1 MAAAAGSWRLP
12 QASKHATTMP
22 RVVVVGASF
31 AGLYAAKGLRSIADV
46 VLVDASDEWEYTP
59 SVHEVLGGRRKADT
73 ILTPLN
79 ETLPGVEF
87 VKGVAVAASTN
98 EVHVELRDGEM
109 KRLAYDHLVISV
121 GCAYARPIKAA
132 LPESD
137 RRAQLAGAQRE
148 LRDASS
154 VLVVGGGA
162 VGVEVAGELAAN
174 HTVTLAARE
183 GELVGD
189 LPAAARRYAL
199 ESLRA
204 RNVRVDLS
212 CEEARGSFDEKIEC
226 YGARPRTGWLAT
238 FVDRDARGFVRVD
251 GRYRTSI
258 RNVWA
263 AGDCVAKDA
272 KQYLAAYA
280 HFEGEYVASMVAAEI
295 LGNAPPSPYIP
306 PPRIV
311 ALALGPDDGVLCYGR
326 FVVLSGRAV
335 PWVKALV
342 ERWAVRLW
350 PLPYGLFCH
359 LPALA

>member
-1 MAAAAGSWRLP
+1 
-12 QASKHATTMP
+12 MP

-31 AGLYAAKGLRSIADV
+31 AGLYAAKGLRSVADV
-46 VLVDASDEWEYTP
+46 ILIDASDEWEYTP
-59 SVHEVLGGRRKADT
+59 SVHEVLGGRRKAAT
-73 ILTPLN
+73 ILASFT

-87 VKGVAVAASTN
+87 IRGVAVAVNES
-98 EVHVELRDGEM
+98 EVHVETCGHI
-109 KRLAYDHLVISV
+109 KKVPYDHLVISV
-121 GCAYARPIKAA
+121 GCSYAEPIK
-132 LPESD
+132 PELASLD
-137 RRAQLAGAQRE
+137 RREQLASAQRRY
-148 LRDASS
+148 RDASS

-174 HTVTLAARE
+174 HTVTLTARE
-183 GELVGD
+183 DELVPD
-189 LPAAARRYAL
+189 LPEAARRYAL
-199 ESLRA
+199 EALRSK
-204 RNVRVDLS
+204 NVRVDLS
-212 CEEARGSFDEKIEC
+212 CEEARGSFDAHIKC

-251 GRYRTSI
+251 GRYRKSVK
-258 RNVWA
+258 NVWA

-280 HFEGEYVASMVAAEI
+280 HFEGEYVASMVASEI
-295 LGNAPPSPYIP
+295 LRKAPLGAYVP

-311 ALALGPDDGVLCYGR
+311 ALSIGPDDGVLCYGR
-326 FVVLSGRAV
+326 VVVLRGRAV

-350 PLPYGLFCH
+350 PLPYELFRR

>member
-1 MAAAAGSWRLP
+1 
-12 QASKHATTMP
+12 MP

-31 AGLYAAKGLRSIADV
+31 AGLYAAKGLRRVADV
-46 VLVDASDEWEYTP
+46 VLIDASDEWEYTP
-59 SVHEVLGGRRKADT
+59 GVHEVLGGRRKAAT
-73 ILTPLN
+73 ILASLSDA
-79 ETLPGVEF
+79 LPGVEF
-87 VKGVAVAASTN
+87 IKGVAVAVNES
-98 EVHVELRDGEM
+98 EVHVETNGSIKKLP
-109 KRLAYDHLVISV
+109 YDHLIISV
-121 GCAYARPIKAA
+121 GCAYAQPIKAA
-132 LPESD
+132 LASSN
-137 RRAQLAGAQRE
+137 RREQLAGAQS
-148 LRDASS
+148 LYRDASS

-162 VGVEVAGELAAN
+162 VGVEVAGELAAH

-183 GELVGD
+183 SELVRD
-189 LPAAARRYAL
+189 LPEAARRYAL
-199 ESLRA
+199 EALRSK
-204 RNVRVDLS
+204 NVRVELS
-212 CEEARGSFDEKIEC
+212 KCDEERGAFDASIKC

-251 GRYRTSI
+251 DHYRTSMK
-258 RNVWA
+258 NVWA

-272 KQYLAAYA
+272 DQYLAAYA
-280 HFEGEYVASMVAAEI
+280 HFEGEYVALMVASDI
-295 LGNAPPSPYIP
+295 LGKTPPGAYVP

-350 PLPYGLFCH
+350 PLPYEFFRR

>member
-1 MAAAAGSWRLP
+1 
-12 QASKHATTMP
+12 MP

-46 VLVDASDEWEYTP
+46 VLIDASDEWEYTP
-59 SVHEVLGGRRKADT
+59 AVHKVLGGRREAAT
-73 ILTPLN
+73 ILTSFD
-79 ETLPGVEF
+79 EVLPGVEF
-87 VKGVAVAASTN
+87 VKGVAVAAHER
-98 EVHVELRDGEM
+98 EVHVQIAGSIKKLP
-109 KRLAYDHLVISV
+109 YDHLIICV
-121 GCAYARPIKAA
+121 GCAYAHPIKAQ
-132 LPESD
+132 LGSSD
-137 RRAQLAGAQRE
+137 RRAQLAGAQR
-148 LRDASS
+148 LYRDASS

-174 HTVTLAARE
+174 HTVTLTAR
-183 GELVGD
+183 GDELVRD

-199 ESLRA
+199 ESLHA
-204 RNVRVDLS
+204 QNVRVLLNGD
-212 CEEARGSFDEKIEC
+212 EERRSFDAQINC
-226 YGARPRTGWLAT
+226 YGAQPRTGWLAA
-238 FVDRDARGFVRVD
+238 FVDRDARDFVRVNSQ
-251 GRYRTSI
+251 YRTSL

-272 KQYLAAYA
+272 GQYLAAYA
-280 HFEGEYVASMVAAEI
+280 HFEGEYVAAAVCAEI
-295 LGNAPPSPYIP
+295 TGRAPPDPYVA

-350 PLPYGLFCH
+350 PLPYGLFCR

>member
-1 MAAAAGSWRLP
+1 
-12 QASKHATTMP
+12 MP

-73 ILTPLN
+73 ILTSFT

-87 VKGVAVAASTN
+87 VKGVAVAVNES
-98 EVHVELRDGEM
+98 EVHVETCGHIKKLP
-109 KRLAYDHLVISV
+109 YDHLIISV
-121 GCAYARPIKAA
+121 GCAYARPIKAQLA
-132 LPESD
+132 SLD
-137 RRAQLAGAQRE
+137 RRAQLAGAQSE

-162 VGVEVAGELAAN
+162 VGVEIAGELAAH
-174 HTVTLAARE
+174 HTVTLTARE
-183 GELVGD
+183 DELVRD

-199 ESLRA
+199 EALRSK
-204 RNVRVDLS
+204 NVRVLLNG
-212 CEEARGSFDEKIEC
+212 EEERGSFDASIKC

-238 FVDRDARGFVRVD
+238 FVDRDARGFVTVD
-251 GRYRTSI
+251 DHFRTSLD
-258 RNVWA
+258 NVWA

-280 HFEGEYVASMVAAEI
+280 HFEGEYVAAAVCAEI
-295 LGNAPPSPYIP
+295 TGRAPPDPYVP

-311 ALALGPDDGVLCYGR
+311 ALALGPADGVLCYGR

-350 PLPYGLFCH
+350 PLPYELFRR

>member
-1 MAAAAGSWRLP
+1 
-12 QASKHATTMP
+12 MP

-31 AGLYAAKGLRSIADV
+31 AGLYAAKGLRSVADV
-46 VLVDASDEWEYTP
+46 ILIDASDEWEYTP
-59 SVHEVLGGRRKADT
+59 SVHEVLGGRRKAAT
-73 ILTPLN
+73 ILASFT

-87 VKGVAVAASTN
+87 IRGVAVAVNES
-98 EVHVELRDGEM
+98 EVHVETCGHI
-109 KRLAYDHLVISV
+109 KKVPYDHLVISV
-121 GCAYARPIKAA
+121 GCSYAEPIK
-132 LPESD
+132 PELASLD
-137 RRAQLAGAQRE
+137 RREQLASAQRRY
-148 LRDASS
+148 RDASS

-174 HTVTLAARE
+174 HTVTLTARE
-183 GELVGD
+183 DELVPD
-189 LPAAARRYAL
+189 LPEAARRYAL
-199 ESLRA
+199 EALRSK
-204 RNVRVDLS
+204 NVRVDLS
-212 CEEARGSFDEKIEC
+212 CEEARGSFDAHIKC

-251 GRYRTSI
+251 GRYRTSVK
-258 RNVWA
+258 NVWA

-280 HFEGEYVASMVAAEI
+280 HFEGEYVALMVASDI
-295 LGNAPPSPYIP
+295 LGKAPPGAYVP

-326 FVVLSGRAV
+326 FVVVRGRLV

-350 PLPYGLFCH
+350 PLPYGLFCR

>member
-1 MAAAAGSWRLP
+1 
-12 QASKHATTMP
+12 MP

-46 VLVDASDEWEYTP
+46 VVIDASDEWEYTP

-73 ILTPLN
+73 ILASIRD
-79 ETLPGVEF
+79 TLSGVE
-87 VKGVAVAASTN
+87 VVRGVAVAANES
-98 EVHVELRDGEM
+98 EVHVEICGSIKKLP
-109 KRLAYDHLVISV
+109 YDHLIISV
-121 GCAYARPIKAA
+121 GCAYARPIKAQLA
-132 LPESD
+132 SLD
-137 RRAQLAGAQRE
+137 RRAQLAGAQR
-148 LRDASS
+148 LYRDASS

-174 HTVTLAARE
+174 HTVTLTARE
-183 GELVGD
+183 DELVGD
-189 LPAAARRYAL
+189 LPGAARRYAL
-199 ESLRA
+199 DSLRA
-204 RNVRVDLS
+204 QNVRVALS
-212 CEEARGSFDEKIEC
+212 GEEVRGSFDEKIEC

-251 GRYRTSI
+251 GHYRTSI

-280 HFEGEYVASMVAAEI
+280 HFEGEYVAQMVASEI
-295 LGNAPPSPYIP
+295 LGSAPPGAYVP

-326 FVVLSGRAV
+326 VVVVRGRLV

-342 ERWAVRLW
+342 ERWVVRLW
-350 PLPYGLFCH
+350 PLPYALFCR

>member
-1 MAAAAGSWRLP
+1 
-12 QASKHATTMP
+12 MP

-31 AGLYAAKGLRSIADV
+31 AGLYAAKGLRSVADV
-46 VLVDASDEWEYTP
+46 ILIDASDEWEYTP

-73 ILTPLN
+73 ILRSLK

-87 VKGVAVAASTN
+87 IRGVVVAADES
-98 EVHVELRDGEM
+98 EVRVESSGIIKKLP
-109 KRLAYDHLVISV
+109 YDHLVISV

-137 RRAQLAGAQRE
+137 RRAQLAAAQSE

-162 VGVEVAGELAAN
+162 VGVEVAGELAAH
-174 HTVTLAARE
+174 HTVTLTARE
-183 GELVGD
+183 SALVGD
-189 LPAAARRYAL
+189 LPEAARRYV
-199 ESLRA
+199 LRA
-204 RNVRVDLS
+204 LLAKNVRVELS
-212 CEEARGSFDEKIEC
+212 CEEASGAFDARVAC
-226 YGARPRTGWLAT
+226 YGARPRTAWLAT

-258 RNVWA
+258 GNVWA

-272 KQYLAAYA
+272 DQYLAAYA
-280 HFEGEYVASMVAAEI
+280 HFEGEYVALMVASDI
-295 LGNAPPSPYIP
+295 LGKTPPGAYVP

-350 PLPYGLFCH
+350 PLPYELFRR

>member
-1 MAAAAGSWRLP
+1 
-12 QASKHATTMP
+12 MP

-31 AGLYAAKGLRSIADV
+31 AGLYAAKGLRRAADV
-46 VLVDASDEWEYTP
+46 VLIDASDEWEYTP

-73 ILTPLN
+73 ILTSLKDA
-79 ETLPGVEF
+79 LPGVEF
-87 VKGVAVAASTN
+87 IRGVAVAANES

-109 KRLAYDHLVISV
+109 KRVPYDHLIISV

-132 LPESD
+132 LTTLD
-137 RRAQLAGAQRE
+137 RRAQLAGAQRMY
-148 LRDASS
+148 RDASS

-174 HTVTLAARE
+174 HTVTLTARE
-183 GELVGD
+183 DELVGD
-189 LPAAARRYAL
+189 LPEAARRYAL
-199 ESLRA
+199 NSLRA
-204 RNVRVDLS
+204 QNVRVKLNG
-212 CEEARGSFDEKIEC
+212 EEASGSFDARVEC
-226 YGARPRTGWLAT
+226 YGARPRTAWLAT

-251 GRYRTSI
+251 EHFRTSI
-258 RNVWA
+258 KNVWA

-272 KQYLAAYA
+272 DQYLAAYA
-280 HFEGEYVASMVAAEI
+280 HFEGEYVAAALCADI
-295 LGNAPPSPYIP
+295 TGRAPPDPYVP
-306 PPRIV
+306 PARIV

-342 ERWAVRLW
+342 ERWVVRLW
-350 PLPYGLFCH
+350 PLPYALFCR

>member
-1 MAAAAGSWRLP
+1 
-12 QASKHATTMP
+12 MP

-31 AGLYAAKGLRSIADV
+31 AGLYAAKGLRSVADV
-46 VLVDASDEWEYTP
+46 VLIDASDEWEYTP
-59 SVHEVLGGRRKADT
+59 SVHEVLGGHRKAAT
-73 ILTPLN
+73 ILTSFVDV
-79 ETLPGVEF
+79 LPGVEF
-87 VKGVAVAASTN
+87 VKGVAVAANAS
-98 EVHVELRDGEM
+98 EVRVEMGGSI
-109 KRLAYDHLVISV
+109 KRLPYDHLIICT

-132 LPESD
+132 LTESD
-137 RRAQLAGAQRE
+137 RRAQLAGAQS
-148 LRDASS
+148 LYRDASS

-174 HTVTLAARE
+174 HEVTLTARE
-183 GELVGD
+183 DELVGD
-189 LPAAARRYAL
+189 LPEAARRYAL
-199 ESLRA
+199 ESLHA
-204 RNVRVDLS
+204 QNVRVLLNGD
-212 CEEARGSFDEKIEC
+212 EERRSFDAQINC
-226 YGARPRTGWLAT
+226 YGAQPRTGWLAA
-238 FVDRDARGFVRVD
+238 FVDRDARGFVRVNSQ
-251 GRYRTSI
+251 YRTSL

-280 HFEGEYVASMVAAEI
+280 HFEGEYVASMVASEI
-295 LGNAPPSPYIP
+295 LGNAPPGAYEP

-326 FVVLSGRAV
+326 VVVLRGRAV

-350 PLPYGLFCH
+350 PMPYELFRR

>member
-1 MAAAAGSWRLP
+1 
-12 QASKHATTMP
+12 MP

-46 VLVDASDEWEYTP
+46 ILIDASDEWEYTP
-59 SVHEVLGGRRKADT
+59 SVHEVLAGRRTADS
-73 ILTPLN
+73 ILTSFD
-79 ETLPGVEF
+79 EVLPGVEF
-87 VKGVAVAASTN
+87 IRGVAVAADES
-98 EVHVELRDGEM
+98 EVYVETDGPI
-109 KRLAYDHLVISV
+109 KKLPYDHLVISV
-121 GCAYARPIKAA
+121 GCAYARPIKAQ
-132 LPESD
+132 LGSLD
-137 RRAQLAGAQRE
+137 RRAQLAGAQSE

-174 HTVTLAARE
+174 HTVTLTARE
-183 GELVGD
+183 DELVRD
-189 LPAAARRYAL
+189 LPEAARRYAL
-199 ESLRA
+199 DSLRA
-204 RNVRVDLS
+204 RNVRVLLNG
-212 CEEARGSFDEKIEC
+212 EEERGSFDEKIEC

-251 GRYRTSI
+251 GHYRTSMD
-258 RNVWA
+258 NVWA
-263 AGDCVAKDA
+263 AGDCVAKSA
-272 KQYLAAYA
+272 GEYLAAYA
-280 HFEGEYVASMVAAEI
+280 HFEGEYVALMVSSEI
-295 LGNAPPSPYIP
+295 LGKTPPGAYVP

-326 FVVLSGRAV
+326 FVVLRGRAV

-350 PLPYGLFCH
+350 PLPYALFCR

>member
-1 MAAAAGSWRLP
+1 
-12 QASKHATTMP
+12 MP

-46 VLVDASDEWEYTP
+46 VLIDASDEWEYTP
-59 SVHEVLGGRRKADT
+59 GVHEVLGGRRKADT
-73 ILTPLN
+73 ILTSFSDV
-79 ETLPGVEF
+79 LPGVEF
-87 VKGVAVAASTN
+87 VKGVAVAAHES
-98 EVHVELRDGEM
+98 EVHVETNGSIKKIR
-109 KRLAYDHLVISV
+109 YDHLIISV
-121 GCAYARPIKAA
+121 GCAYARPIKGQLAS
-132 LPESD
+132 SD

-174 HTVTLAARE
+174 HEVTLTARE
-183 GELVGD
+183 DELVGD
-189 LPAAARRYAL
+189 LPEAARRYAL
-199 ESLRA
+199 DSLRA
-204 RNVRVDLS
+204 KNVRVLLNAVGD
-212 CEEARGSFDEKIEC
+212 EERSFDARVAC

-238 FVDRDARGFVRVD
+238 FVDRDARGFVQVD
-251 GRYRTSI
+251 GRYRTSL

-280 HFEGEYVASMVAAEI
+280 HFEGEYLASMVASDI

-311 ALALGPDDGVLCYGR
+311 ALALGPDDGILCYGR
-326 FVVLSGRAV
+326 FVVVRGRLV

-350 PLPYGLFCH
+350 PLPYELFRR

>member
-1 MAAAAGSWRLP
+1 
-12 QASKHATTMP
+12 MP

-46 VLVDASDEWEYTP
+46 VVIDASDEWEYTP

-73 ILTPLN
+73 ILASIRD
-79 ETLPGVEF
+79 TLSGVE
-87 VKGVAVAASTN
+87 VVRGVAVAANES
-98 EVHVELRDGEM
+98 EVHVEICGSIKKLP
-109 KRLAYDHLVISV
+109 YDHLIISV
-121 GCAYARPIKAA
+121 GCAYARPIKAQLA
-132 LPESD
+132 SLD

-148 LRDASS
+148 LGDASS

-174 HTVTLAARE
+174 HTVTLTARE
-183 GELVGD
+183 SELVRD
-189 LPAAARRYAL
+189 LPEAARRYAL
-199 ESLRA
+199 EALRSK
-204 RNVRVDLS
+204 NVRVKLNG
-212 CEEARGSFDEKIEC
+212 EEERGSFDARVAC

-251 GRYRTSI
+251 DRFRTSVD
-258 RNVWA
+258 NVWA

-272 KQYLAAYA
+272 DQYLAAYA
-280 HFEGEYVASMVAAEI
+280 HFEGEYVAAAVCAEI
-295 LGNAPPSPYIP
+295 TGRAPPDPYVAP
-306 PPRIV
+306 ARIV

-326 FVVLSGRAV
+326 VVVLRGRAV

-342 ERWAVRLW
+342 ERWVVRLW
-350 PLPYGLFCH
+350 PLPYELFRR

>member
-1 MAAAAGSWRLP
+1 
-12 QASKHATTMP
+12 MP

-31 AGLYAAKGLRSIADV
+31 AGLYAAKGLRRAADV
-46 VLVDASDEWEYTP
+46 VLIDASDEWEYTP
-59 SVHEVLGGRRKADT
+59 SVHEVLGGRRKAET
-73 ILTPLN
+73 ILTSFT

-87 VKGVAVAASTN
+87 IRGVAVAAHES
-98 EVHVELRDGEM
+98 EVHVELRDGSI
-109 KRLAYDHLVISV
+109 KKLAYDHLIISV
-121 GCAYARPIKAA
+121 GCSYAQPIKAA
-132 LPESD
+132 LKSSD

-148 LRDASS
+148 LRGASS

-174 HTVTLAARE
+174 HTVTLTARE
-183 GELVGD
+183 DELVRD
-189 LPAAARRYAL
+189 LPEAARRYAL
-199 ESLRA
+199 EALRSKK
-204 RNVRVDLS
+204 VRVQLS
-212 CEEARGSFDEKIEC
+212 ATEERGSFDAHIKC
-226 YGARPRTGWLAT
+226 YGARPRTAWLAD
-238 FVDRDARGFVRVD
+238 FVDRDARGFVTVD
-251 GRYRTSI
+251 GRYRTSMK
-258 RNVWA
+258 NVWA

-280 HFEGEYVASMVAAEI
+280 HFEGEYVAAAVCAEI
-295 LGNAPPSPYIP
+295 TGRAPPDPYVA

-350 PLPYGLFCH
+350 PLPYELFRR

>member
-1 MAAAAGSWRLP
+1 
-12 QASKHATTMP
+12 MP

-31 AGLYAAKGLRSIADV
+31 AGLYAAKGLRSVADV
-46 VLVDASDEWEYTP
+46 ILIDASDEWEYTP
-59 SVHEVLGGRRKADT
+59 SVHEVLGGRRKAAT
-73 ILTPLN
+73 ILASFT

-87 VKGVAVAASTN
+87 IRGVAVAVNES
-98 EVHVELRDGEM
+98 EVHVETCGHI
-109 KRLAYDHLVISV
+109 KKVPYDHLVISV
-121 GCAYARPIKAA
+121 GCSYAEPIK
-132 LPESD
+132 PELASLD
-137 RRAQLAGAQRE
+137 RREQLASAQRRY
-148 LRDASS
+148 RDASS

-174 HTVTLAARE
+174 HTVTLTARE
-183 GELVGD
+183 DELVPD
-189 LPAAARRYAL
+189 LPEAARRYAL
-199 ESLRA
+199 EALRSK
-204 RNVRVDLS
+204 NVRVDLS
-212 CEEARGSFDEKIEC
+212 CEEARGSFDAHIKC

-251 GRYRTSI
+251 GRYRTSVK
-258 RNVWA
+258 NVWA

-272 KQYLAAYA
+272 NQYLAAYA

-295 LGNAPPSPYIP
+295 LGRAPPGAYVA

-326 FVVLSGRAV
+326 VVVLRGRAV

-342 ERWAVRLW
+342 ERWVVRLW
-350 PLPYGLFCH
+350 PLPYELFRR